1 MMYTT
6 STLTLFILLATR
18 AQAHIGAYHKAMYCR
33 NGFSNVEVPAGRFVA
48 DPQTGLDWDEF
59 WFRGKCKDFPPPDG
73 EFLELPAGG
82 YATLELAGNKAATS
96 INMGVRNLTEWGDG
110 EEHPELEHRVA
121 LNDSLSNCVG
131 EPNLHALDEANASG
145 SALAIAYK
153 SDIHTVEWSDLVV
166 FSVAPNTPWRRVAKF
181 EVPKDMPACP
191 PEGCICAWGWSP
203 DWCARDNLYMNGFRC
218 KVTNARADAP
228 RVAPAQ
234 VAKWCEVPSEDGACV
249 AGPKGI
255 IIHSQQDAIN
265 NVPTADITSL
275 QKTQRDGRFD
285 VGHFRSPGAFLPPSS
300 FALSSPVFGVTSGV
314 VVLTSGFGGVGYNE
328 KMGFMPGAQ
337 NDIFVTTNPN
347 PPTVVVPNGNGAQRP
362 MGQCRANFNLKKRSL
377 EPAPRVRRS
386 RFWGSLFG

>member
-1 MMYTT
+1 MMIAPYT
-6 STLTLFILLATR
+6 TLTLFILLATR

-33 NGFSNVEVPAGRFVA
+33 NGFSNEEVPAGRFVA

-110 EEHPELEHRVA
+110 EGMSASSHFSKLHPRIIDRACAEHPELEHRVA

-153 SDIHTVEWSDLVV
+153 SDIHSVEWSDLVV
-166 FSVAPNTPWRRVAKF
+166 FSVAPNTPWRRIAKF

-191 PEGCICAWGWSP
+191 DGGCICAWGWSP

-285 VGHFRSPGAFLPPSS
+285 VGHFRSPG
-300 FALSSPVFGVTSGV
+300 
-314 VVLTSGFGGVGYNE
+314 YNE

-347 PPTVVVPNGNGAQRP
+347 PPTVVVPTGNGNGAQRP
-362 MGQCRANFNLKKRSL
+362 MGQCRANFSLKKRSL
-377 EPAPRVRRS
+377 ASQPAPRVRRS